1 LPLIGQ
7 RLTVGAEHRLATGTS
22 GTATVARTT
31 TTATTGTARTATL
44 ATITTETTGT
54 TRAARTTR
62 TARTIATWTTAAAT
76 RAAAI
81 ATAEVTRRGGQL
93 PTDSRARHLAA
104 TGTIVF
110 LLLFFLRADLEAA
123 EAARLVAIT
132 ATAGATA
139 ATAGATTT
147 ATATSAITAAIIAIV
162 ATSARRTG
170 DAIDDVVELAA
181 RDRTVRSLLAME
193 HADETDLID
202 AVPDDVERF
211 DQPRCAI
218 GLHRE
223 LRRERLHDR
232 IILRRGRRR
241 LGHACLGRFGSG
253 LDAFRAFRTFR
264 ARFTI
269 TTLRRRLGCC
279 LGPWLLLDRRR
290 RRRRS
295 AGHLGTRLRG
305 FAQGQ
310 RREFRERLH
319 AG

>member
-1 LPLIGQ
+1 LPLIRQ
-7 RLTVGAEHRLATGTS
+7 RLTVGAEHRRAT
-22 GTATVARTT
+22 GTATVARTAST
-31 TTATTGTARTATL
+31 TTAAGTARTTTL
-44 ATITTETTGT
+44 ATITTRAAGTTGT
-54 TRAARTTR
+54 ARATRTIAARTTA
-62 TARTIATWTTAAAT
+62 TATGATATFAAAKV
-76 RAAAI
+76 A
-81 ATAEVTRRGGQL
+81 RRGRQL
-93 PTDSRARHLAA
+93 PTDSGARHLTAA
-104 TGTIVF
+104 GTIVF
-110 LLLFFLRADLEAA
+110 LLLFLLRADLEAA

-139 ATAGATTT
+139 ATAAAATT
-147 ATATSAITAAIIAIV
+147 AATSAITATIIAIV

-181 RDRTVRSLLAME
+181 RDRTVRSLLALE

-223 LRRERLHDR
+223 LRRERLHDG

-241 LGHACLGRFGSG
+241 LGHACLGRFRRG
-253 LDAFRAFRTFR
+253 LDAFRAFRTFG

-279 LGPWLLLDRRR
+279 LGRWLLLDRRR

>member
-139 ATAGATTT
+139 ATATTT
-147 ATATSAITAAIIAIV
+147 AATSAITAAIIAIV

-181 RDRTVRSLLAME
+181 RDRTVRSLLALE

-253 LDAFRAFRTFR
+253 LDAFRAFRGFRAFR

-269 TTLRRRLGCC
+269 TLRRRLGCC
-279 LGPWLLLDRRR
+279 LGRWLLLDRRR

>member
-1 LPLIGQ
+1 
-7 RLTVGAEHRLATGTS
+7 
-22 GTATVARTT
+22 VARTT
-31 TTATTGTARTATL
+31 TTTTTTGTARTATL
-44 ATITTETTGT
+44 AAITAETAGTTGT
-54 TRAARTTR
+54 ARTTR
-62 TARTIATWTTAAAT
+62 AARTIATWTTAATA

-147 ATATSAITAAIIAIV
+147 ATATSAITAAIIAAIIAIV

-279 LGPWLLLDRRR
+279 LGRWLLLDRRR

>member
-1 LPLIGQ
+1 
-7 RLTVGAEHRLATGTS
+7 
-22 GTATVARTT
+22 VARTT
-31 TTATTGTARTATL
+31 TSTTTTGTARTATL
-44 ATITTETTGT
+44 AAIAAETAGTTGT
-54 TRAARTTR
+54 ARTTR
-62 TARTIATWTTAAAT
+62 TARTIATWTTAATA
-76 RAAAI
+76 RAAAL
-81 ATAEVTRRGGQL
+81 ATAEVARRGRQL

-104 TGTIVF
+104 AGTIVF
-110 LLLFFLRADLEAA
+110 LLLFLLRADLEAA

-139 ATAGATTT
+139 ATAAATT
-147 ATATSAITAAIIAIV
+147 AAATSAITATIIAIV

-181 RDRTVRSLLAME
+181 RDRTVRSLLALE